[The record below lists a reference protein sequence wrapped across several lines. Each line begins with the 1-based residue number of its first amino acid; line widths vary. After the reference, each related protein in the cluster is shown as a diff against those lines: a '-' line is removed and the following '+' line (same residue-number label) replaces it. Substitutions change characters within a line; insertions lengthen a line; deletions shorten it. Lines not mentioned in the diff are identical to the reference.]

1 MMAHLPRL
9 SRSFAA
15 IGIAALVGVA
25 AVGVQPALARQN
37 DPAVRTA
44 KELRA
49 IGEIRAAAAAQA
61 AGQANAAVPGELD
74 GARAE
79 EVRSELQRLLER
91 YPPALGRIFK
101 LDPTLMSDP
110 KYLAS
115 YPDLVVFLQ
124 RHPEV
129 PRYSSYFLSFI
140 GDSDWQEPRD
150 PDTQVRMRAMD
161 MWHDVFGGAAILTGF
176 LSALVALTWLVRYT
190 IAHRRWIRA
199 TKLQADMQN
208 RLLERFTASSELLAY
223 VQSPAG
229 QNILATMPPLGLD
242 TATAPIAAPFSR
254 ILWSLQAGFVIV
266 SAGVGLLIIRHYVV
280 EEISE
285 MMLVLGTLAV
295 SLGIGFA
302 LASAAS
308 YMLSHRLGL
317 FDATARRPRESNEG

>member
-1 MMAHLPRL
+1 MAHLPRL
-9 SRSFAA
+9 FRSFAA
-15 IGIAALVGVA
+15 LGIAALLGVA
-25 AVGVQPALARQN
+25 AVGVSPAFARQN
-37 DPAVRTA
+37 DPAVRAA

-49 IGEIRAAAAAQA
+49 IGDIRVAAAAQA
-61 AGQANAAVPGELD
+61 AGQANAGVPADLD

-101 LDPTLMSDP
+101 LDPTLMSDQ

-115 YPDLVVFLQ
+115 YSDLVVFFQ

-140 GDSDWQEPRD
+140 SDSNWQEPRD
-150 PDTQVRMRAMD
+150 PDTQVRMRAID
-161 MWHDVFGGAAILTGF
+161 MWRDTLTGF
-176 LSALVALTWLVRYT
+176 VVFTGLMSALYALTWLVRYT
-190 IAHRRWIRA
+190 ISHRRWIRA

-208 RLLERFTASSELLAY
+208 RLLERFTSSSELLAY

-242 TATAPIAAPFSR
+242 ASTAPIAAPFSR

-266 SAGVGLLIIRHYVV
+266 SAGVGLLIVRHYVI
-280 EEISE
+280 EEVSE

-317 FDATARRPRESNEG
+317 FDATVRRPRESNEG